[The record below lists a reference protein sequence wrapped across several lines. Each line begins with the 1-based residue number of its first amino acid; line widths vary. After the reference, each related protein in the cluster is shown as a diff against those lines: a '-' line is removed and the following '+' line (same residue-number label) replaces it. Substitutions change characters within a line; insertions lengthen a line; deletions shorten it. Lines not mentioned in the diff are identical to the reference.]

1 MLSPT
6 DVDLYA
12 LFGMDLDRTSPS
24 GTNVSC
30 LHLLGSFRFE
40 LRITSQVSAPNDER
54 RAEDRKDVST
64 GNCSRSGNA
73 FNPNS
78 KVCDRKLIG
87 ALSLPLIRA
96 LTAAACQSEDCGLCF
111 ITSGHGLRRVI
122 LTSSAKDNSVPGK
135 THTATL

>member
-12 LFGMDLDRTSPS
+12 LFGMDLDRTSPI

-30 LHLLGSFRFE
+30 LHLLGSFRFQ

-87 ALSLPLIRA
+87 ALSLPLIRPHCGSVDGRPMGIKGEQQAILIA
-96 LTAAACQSEDCGLCF
+96 LDHSIALSYPQNRTA
-111 ITSGHGLRRVI
+111 RRV
-122 LTSSAKDNSVPGK
+122 
-135 THTATL
+135 